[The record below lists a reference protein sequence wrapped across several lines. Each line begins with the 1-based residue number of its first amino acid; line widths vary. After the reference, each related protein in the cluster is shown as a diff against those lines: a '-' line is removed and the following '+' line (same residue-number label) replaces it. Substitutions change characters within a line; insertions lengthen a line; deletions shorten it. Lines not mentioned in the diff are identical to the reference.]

1 MKLIDDDATLDPE
14 DWSEVRRT
22 FHAAVDSCLDQM
34 ICVRQRPVWQPAPPA
49 VKARFCERLPAEGES
64 LGDLLEFFEE
74 NMQPYATATR
84 TPVLRMGP
92 RERQRGRSAR
102 RDALGVYEL

>member
-84 TPVLRMGP
+84 TPGSSDGSTGAAARP
-92 RERQRGRSAR
+92 ECSAR
-102 RDALGVYEL
+102 CSRRL